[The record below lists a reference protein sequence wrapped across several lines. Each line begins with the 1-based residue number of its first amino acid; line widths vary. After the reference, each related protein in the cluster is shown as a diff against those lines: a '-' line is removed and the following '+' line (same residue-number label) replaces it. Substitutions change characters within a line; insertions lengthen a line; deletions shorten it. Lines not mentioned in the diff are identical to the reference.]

1 MRAGP
6 APGEPLEV
14 SVAALPQLEKL
25 PFTLQQCVMFRM
37 VARLG
42 SVKDAAMALN
52 LSSLAVYKSIAALEQ
67 VPTPLH
73 PAFGS
78 CSASVPDTHADACVC
93 LTVCGIVSISDQEN

>member
-1 MRAGP
+1 MVRAGP

-14 SVAALPQLEKL
+14 SVSALPQLEKL

-52 LSSLAVYKSIAALEQ
+52 LSSRAVYKSIAALEQ

-73 PAFGS
+73 LASRPS
-78 CSASVPDTHADACVC
+78 SAAHVPNTHADGSVSLVAYGID
-93 LTVCGIVSISDQEN
+93 LTL